1 MATTARIPA
10 PLRMRVDASVVG
22 RFAPS
27 PWRIVHLGQSAIV
40 LGHAAPGPDTSGL
53 AILTTAG
60 AGVMPGGASL
70 PASEFAR
77 LRAGVAAAGSA
88 RVELEGWTTAA
99 GATVET
105 VDLALECRGI
115 APTAIGALRSA
126 LDAIG
131 PPEETGP
138 AEETGPPSAL
148 LSPDPFRRLASRLA
162 RQAVAGDVRPALL
175 HALVGAGPGTT
186 PSGDDVIVGAMAGLR
201 ACGLAD
207 AATSLGRRVLP
218 LLPATTTAS
227 GHYLR
232 AAADGRFGEHVHEL
246 IDSLETGRPAA
257 AVIARA
263 SRWGA
268 TSGVDLLFGLVA
280 VLAIA
285 AGRRATEEAA

>member
-1 MATTARIPA
+1 
-10 PLRMRVDASVVG
+10 
-22 RFAPS
+22 
-27 PWRIVHLGQSAIV
+27 
-40 LGHAAPGPDTSGL
+40 
-53 AILTTAG
+53 
-60 AGVMPGGASL
+60 
-70 PASEFAR
+70 
-77 LRAGVAAAGSA
+77 
-88 RVELEGWTTAA
+88 
-99 GATVET
+99 
-105 VDLALECRGI
+105 
-115 APTAIGALRSA
+115 
-126 LDAIG
+126 
-131 PPEETGP
+131 
-138 AEETGPPSAL
+138 
-148 LSPDPFRRLASRLA
+148 
-162 RQAVAGDVRPALL
+162 VRPALL

-246 IDSLETGRPAA
+246 NDSLETGRPAA

>member
-53 AILTTAG
+53 AILTTAE

-126 LDAIG
+126 LDAIVT
-131 PPEETGP
+131 P
-138 AEETGPPSAL
+138 EETGPPSAL

>member
-53 AILTTAG
+53 AILTTAE

-126 LDAIG
+126 LDAIVS
-131 PPEETGP
+131 P
-138 AEETGPPSAL
+138 EETGPPSAL